1 MTASEIRLRPATA
14 DDVPALLALMDMVLE
29 WLVARGRPAQ
39 WGTTPFSRLPG
50 FPDRLV
56 GWIAS
61 GVVTVAERDG
71 HLVGAMAA
79 ASMVPPRVP
88 PGLVPDG
95 SMFVHTVL
103 SDRGPAGRG
112 VGTALL
118 AEAERLAR
126 AQGAPA
132 LGLDHWAGSPELAQL
147 YDRYGYVQVG
157 EYVDDRN
164 GTPVSIVVRVRPLS
178 APA

>member
-1 MTASEIRLRPATA
+1 MTAPEIRLRPATP
-14 DDVPALLALMDMVLE
+14 DDVPALLALMEAVLE

-39 WGTTPFSRLPG
+39 WGTIPFSRIPG
-50 FPDRLV
+50 FPDRLG
-56 GWIAS
+56 GWVAA

-71 HLVGAMAA
+71 RLVGAMAA
-79 ASMVPPRVP
+79 APMVPPRVP

-95 SMFVHTVL
+95 SVFVHTVL

-112 VGTALL
+112 VGAMLL

-126 AQGAPA
+126 GQGAPA
-132 LGLDHWAGSPELAQL
+132 LALDHWAGSPELAQI
-147 YDRYGYVQVG
+147 YDRCGYVQVG

-164 GTPVSIVVRVRPLS
+164 GTPVPTVVRVRTLS
-178 APA
+178 VPR

>member
-1 MTASEIRLRPATA
+1 MTAPDIRLRPATS
-14 DDVPALLALMDMVLE
+14 DDVPALLALMDTVLE

-39 WGTTPFSRLPG
+39 WGTTPFSRIPG
-50 FPDRLV
+50 FPDRLS
-56 GWIAS
+56 GWVAS

-71 HLVGAMAA
+71 RLVGAMAA
-79 ASMVPPRVP
+79 APMVPPRVP
-88 PGLVPDG
+88 SGLVPGG

-126 AQGAPA
+126 GQGAPA
-132 LGLDHWAGSPELAQL
+132 LALDHWAGSPELAQL
-147 YDRYGYVQVG
+147 YDQHGYVQVG
-157 EYVDDRN
+157 EYLDNRN
-164 GTPVSIVVRVRPLS
+164 GTPVPTVVRLRPLS
-178 APA
+178 APG